1 MVFSPTPNQGS
12 VSLMFKPGYALIE
25 NIQVLIKISL
35 SFSLMAGWW
44 MNKGN
49 LNWDTLYLV
58 EANPLQLYSVDI
70 AIYE

>member
-1 MVFSPTPNQGS
+1 MVFSPTPNQDS
-12 VSLMFKPGYALIE
+12 VSLIFKPGYALIK

-35 SFSLMAGWW
+35 VFLMAGWW

-49 LNWDTLYLV
+49 LNWGTLCLV